1 MFETLFNLFFSFFK
15 VGLFSFGGAYSLI
28 PVIETEVVKNH
39 EWLSPDEFLKI
50 LGMIEVIPGAISI
63 KFATYTG
70 YKIAGIPGALAAN
83 LGNLLVPFLLIF
95 VVVYFYQRFEKNE
108 YFLKAFNGI
117 KFAVIGMIIGIMFQ
131 YLIKNYL
138 DYRNIIFLA
147 LGLALILIFKLHP
160 AAVVLAAGILA
171 LLIL

>member
-1 MFETLFNLFFSFFK
+1 MFETLFNLFFSFLK

-39 EWLSPDEFLKI
+39 EWLNSDEFLKI
-50 LGMIEVIPGAISI
+50 LGMVEVIPGAISI

-83 LGNLLVPFLLIF
+83 LGNLLVPFILIF
-95 VVVYFYQRFEKNE
+95 AVVYFYDRFEKNE

-160 AAVVLAAGILA
+160 AAIVLAAGILA